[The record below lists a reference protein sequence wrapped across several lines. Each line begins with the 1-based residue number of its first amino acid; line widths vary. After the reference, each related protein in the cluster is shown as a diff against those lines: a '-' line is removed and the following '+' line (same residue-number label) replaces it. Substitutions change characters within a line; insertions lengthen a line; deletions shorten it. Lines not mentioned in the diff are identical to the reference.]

1 MLPLSDSESETARVP
16 RSESSARSGRET
28 EESTACDPQP
38 EPSVEWSNLND
49 PTTSNMD
56 AETKIKVTV
65 TGNQQ
70 LGAFVQY
77 GAEPRDG
84 GGVGRGWP
92 EGALRAVR

>member
-1 MLPLSDSESETARVP
+1 MP

-49 PTTSNMD
+49 PNMD
-56 AETKIKVTV
+56 AETKITSNLKVTGTV
-65 TGNQQ
+65 NRQ

-84 GGVGRGWP
+84 GGVGRG
-92 EGALRAVR
+92 